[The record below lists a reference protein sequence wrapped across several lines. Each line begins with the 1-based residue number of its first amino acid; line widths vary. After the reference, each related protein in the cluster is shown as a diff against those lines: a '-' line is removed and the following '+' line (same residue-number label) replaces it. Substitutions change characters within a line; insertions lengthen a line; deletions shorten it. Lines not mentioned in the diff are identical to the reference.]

1 MLSTVCS
8 LRAVRVVKT
17 KKEREYVASG
27 GGLFLHLIVGAPGR
41 CDMFVF
47 SFLGWQALHVCVCV

>member
-1 MLSTVCS
+1 M
-8 LRAVRVVKT
+8 RGVKT
-17 KKEREYVASG
+17 KKELEYVASGG
-27 GGLFLHLIVGAPGR
+27 GGLFLHLIVGAAGR